1 MKQPIDKW
9 ENHSVKKCMKL
20 SRSFLSS
27 ELDVSCSFYGVVSS
41 KHYTLRKLDN
51 IWNLKIPRWKKEKH
65 QHKPAILGFQPLVFR
80 DASTFSIRFELRSSM
95 KNVYGLLQIAAWG
108 NKNWGRILGKYSG
121 KFTTRSFL
129 RPDSALVTVVSVA
142 FDCVHMYTYIFIYVC
157 PIKYIFKYISYK
169 LNQIIFFSEYA
180 MDSRHPCQIYP
191 WSKLPLA
198 SKRMCSSEKRLL
210 KGKQDT
216 LLEISF
222 MDEMGLTNIFLKMEL
237 WNWSSRR
244 NGWCLSTTIRWPFC

>member
-1 MKQPIDKW
+1 MASHCVYSGKIPMKQPIDKW

-51 IWNLKIPRWKKEKH
+51 IWNLKIPGWKKEKH

-142 FDCVHMYTYIFIYVC
+142 FDCVHMCIHIYI
-157 PIKYIFKYISYK
+157 YICMPY
-169 LNQIIFFSEYA
+169 
-180 MDSRHPCQIYP
+180 
-191 WSKLPLA
+191 
-198 SKRMCSSEKRLL
+198 
-210 KGKQDT
+210 
-216 LLEISF
+216 
-222 MDEMGLTNIFLKMEL
+222 
-237 WNWSSRR
+237 
-244 NGWCLSTTIRWPFC
+244 